1 MTRTMIRPR
10 RFRLFAAC
18 ATALVLAC
26 MPTGIGAQ
34 ELDAKVV
41 INSSKIQGTNTSVF
55 KTLETAIS
63 EFLNSRKWSN
73 AQYSNK
79 EKIACSFNFIVNQY
93 ADDGTFDCELMVQSS
108 RPVFNSSYNTTVFN
122 FRDADVSF
130 SYVEFDKLEFSD
142 DMVSNN
148 LTAILAYYAYLVVGF
163 DMDTFAFKGG
173 TEVLLKA
180 ENVVNNAQMFDVSGW
195 KAFDDDKN
203 RHAIINDYMNG
214 SMEPLRQL
222 LYDYHR
228 NGLDEMA
235 QNAERG
241 RGNITTALSLLQK
254 AKDNKPLSTLPGI
267 FTEIKQDELINIYSK
282 GTTKEKEDVSGIL
295 ENVNPSLSNEWEA
308 LKK

>member
-1 MTRTMIRPR
+1 
-10 RFRLFAAC
+10 
-18 ATALVLAC
+18 

-93 ADDGTFDCELMVQSS
+93 ADDGTFDCELMVLSS

-148 LTAILAYYAYLVVGF
+148 LTAILAYYAYLVIGF

>member
-1 MTRTMIRPR
+1 
-10 RFRLFAAC
+10 
-18 ATALVLAC
+18 

-34 ELDAKVV
+34 ELDVKVV

-148 LTAILAYYAYLVVGF
+148 LTAILAYYAYLVIGF

>member
-1 MTRTMIRPR
+1 
-10 RFRLFAAC
+10 
-18 ATALVLAC
+18 

-148 LTAILAYYAYLVVGF
+148 LTAILAYYAYLVIGF

>member
-1 MTRTMIRPR
+1 
-10 RFRLFAAC
+10 
-18 ATALVLAC
+18 

-148 LTAILAYYAYLVVGF
+148 LTAILAYYAYLVIGF

-241 RGNITTALSLLQK
+241 RGNITSALSLLQK